1 MRAPVW
7 LLASPFVC
15 LGVVALTSL
24 VIFLAVWRGKQAILQ
39 RMADAAN
46 AAAGVKESE
55 GADLRWARADLA
67 GNNRPETISE
77 MSPCPACGGENIV
90 GAGACAYCGRFL

>member
-1 MRAPVW
+1 MRAPIW

-39 RMADAAN
+39 RMADEAN
-46 AAAGVKESE
+46 TAAGVKESTE
-55 GADLRWARADLA
+55 TDSRWARADLA
-67 GNNRPETISE
+67 ENNQPDSIIE
-77 MSPCPACGGENIV
+77 MAACPACGGENPA